1 MVEKELIL
9 RAVQGDDE
17 AWVELV
23 RLHQEAVFRLAYL
36 HLSDS
41 AEAEDAAQECFIQA
55 YRNLHRFDSSKPLRP
70 WLLRVVTNLAHNRRR
85 SVGRY
90 WAALQRAAQQQ
101 PLVESGPESTD
112 ETKTESR
119 EIWGAIKT
127 LPVTMQTI
135 LYLRYFLEIPIDET
149 AQVLSMA
156 EGTIKSQ
163 THRALGKLREVIKEK
178 HPSIWEDWQ

>member
-1 MVEKELIL
+1 MAEKELIL
-9 RAVQGDDE
+9 RATQGDDQ

-36 HLSDS
+36 HLADS
-41 AEAEDAAQECFIQA
+41 AEAEDAAQECFIRA

-85 SVGRY
+85 SAGRY

-101 PLVESGPESTD
+101 PLVEPGPETR
-112 ETKTESR
+112 TESR
-119 EIWGAIKT
+119 ELWEAIKT
-127 LPVTMQTI
+127 LPVAMQTI
-135 LYLRYFLEIPIDET
+135 LYLRYFLEIPVEET
-149 AQVLSMA
+149 AQVLSVA
-156 EGTIKSQ
+156 KGTVKSQ
-163 THRALGKLREVIKEK
+163 THRALGKLREVIKEQ